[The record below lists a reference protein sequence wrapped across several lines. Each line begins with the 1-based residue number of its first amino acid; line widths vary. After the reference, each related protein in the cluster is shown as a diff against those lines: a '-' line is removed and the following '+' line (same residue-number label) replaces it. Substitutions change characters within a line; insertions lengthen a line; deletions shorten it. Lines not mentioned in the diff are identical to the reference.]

1 MNKFVAMEN
10 IRTEFEKNIENLF
23 KIEGKIKEVK
33 IISAYFDLFYQRNW
47 YIILMQ
53 FLTAKIEPNLQLG

>member
-33 IISAYFDLFYQRNW
+33 IISAYFDL
-47 YIILMQ
+47 
-53 FLTAKIEPNLQLG
+53 LTGDTLE